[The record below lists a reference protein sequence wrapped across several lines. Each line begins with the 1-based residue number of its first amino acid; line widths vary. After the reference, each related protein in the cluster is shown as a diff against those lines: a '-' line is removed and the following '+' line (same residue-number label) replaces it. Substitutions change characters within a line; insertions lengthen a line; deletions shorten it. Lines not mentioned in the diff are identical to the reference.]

1 MEHNLSSKLAIT
13 DLYNIVP
20 DLVDVFE
27 AASNRAEDIEHE
39 IDGLLVQVRTLQSH
53 LSRAKASRTRAW
65 NRMIEAANKTVAQ

>member
-1 MEHNLSSKLAIT
+1 MELFLNKKIAIT
-13 DLYNIVP
+13 DLYSIVP

-27 AASNRAEDIEHE
+27 AASNKAEDIEHE

-65 NRMIEAANKTVAQ
+65 NRMVEAANKTVEN